1 MTLAELKQLVSYVTN
16 TEGQQI
22 SVLVPQAVWA
32 EILQVLD
39 RLESGLHPEDEKE
52 SNAQIL
58 ADLAEAVRATKA
70 GETFPV
76 SQLWAKVYE

>member
-1 MTLAELKQLVSYVTN
+1 MTLAELKDLVNYVTN
-16 TEGQQI
+16 PEGQQI
-22 SVLVPQAVWA
+22 SVVVPQAVWV
-32 EILQVLD
+32 EILQILD
-39 RLESGLHPEDEKE
+39 SLESGLHLEDEKE
-52 SNAQIL
+52 SSAQIL

>member
-1 MTLAELKQLVSYVTN
+1 MTPAELKQLVNYVTN
-16 TEGQQI
+16 TEGKQI

-39 RLESGLHPEDEKE
+39 SLESGLHPEDEKE

-70 GETFPV
+70 GETFPA